1 VSEDA
6 SQALHWKILLKTLVI
21 IISGYTLNTD
31 YEDEVKDLVASLKKY
46 GLPHKIYPYESRG
59 SWTKNTMVK
68 AHIIQLAMTEFP
80 DEVVVW
86 LDADAIVLGEPKFFF
101 SLSQQNF
108 DLCCHYLE
116 SNRQDLPREL
126 LSGTIA
132 FAPTKNARNLVDQ
145 WVMQKTVNWDQK
157 ILQEL
162 VDGPF
167 QRNLTILE
175 LPAEYIKIKPKNV
188 PDVRSLQCIVGH
200 KQLSR
205 QQRAKLGV

>member
-1 VSEDA
+1 M
-6 SQALHWKILLKTLVI
+6 I

-31 YEDEVKDLVASLKKY
+31 YEEEVKDLVASLKKY
-46 GLPHKIYPYESRG
+46 NLPHKIYPYESRG
-59 SWTKNTMVK
+59 NWTKNTMVK
-68 AHIIQLAMTEFP
+68 AELIQLAMKQFP
-80 DEVVVW
+80 DKVIVW

-101 SLSQQNF
+101 SLAQQKF
-108 DLCCHYLE
+108 DLCCHYLK
-116 SNRQDLPREL
+116 SNRRKLPREL

-132 FAPTKNARNLVDQ
+132 FAPTKTAKNLVDQ

-167 QRNLTILE
+167 QRDLTILE

-188 PDVRSLQCIVGH
+188 PNVRSLQCIVGH